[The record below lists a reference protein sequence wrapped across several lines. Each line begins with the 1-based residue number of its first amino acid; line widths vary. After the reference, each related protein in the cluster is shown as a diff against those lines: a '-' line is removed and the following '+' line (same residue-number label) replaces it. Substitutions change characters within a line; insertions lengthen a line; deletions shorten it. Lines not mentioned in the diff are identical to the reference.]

1 MDTLTEELRRV
12 LLEFDELTEKQ
23 MLDQNTI
30 TELKEEIVRLKQLN
44 QLQHW

>member
-1 MDTLTEELRRV
+1 M